1 MLLVNQYGEV
11 PAVRVFSAGIVV
23 FFIISGYII
32 ARSTEKTSD
41 PLLFFVR
48 RFLRIYPVWWA
59 ALAMWLLGEQLILD
73 QTATVS
79 QVALS
84 GALVFF
90 WNDQYQ
96 AYVPS
101 YHIGWTLCYE
111 MTFYAIWCA
120 SLALARRIR
129 VEPTFLAGAFIIA
142 LVATAAILSRT
153 TPAAHWMKPYGTPLM
168 LDFLAG
174 VAIRWIEKRDLLNF
188 RTELGATRICC
199 LMRSECIVR
208 LRSRR
213 IWRAALLV
221 CSHSFSAP
229 VYGFSSRQLRQRFSR
244 QSSGAVSR

>member
-1 MLLVNQYGEV
+1 
-11 PAVRVFSAGIVV
+11 
-23 FFIISGYII
+23 
-32 ARSTEKTSD
+32 
-41 PLLFFVR
+41 
-48 RFLRIYPVWWA
+48 
-59 ALAMWLLGEQLILD
+59 MWLLGEQLILG

-84 GALVFF
+84 GALVFS

-101 YHIGWTLCYE
+101 YHIGWTLCYK

-120 SLALARRIR
+120 SLVLARRIR

-188 RTELGATRICC
+188 RTELA
-199 LMRSECIVR
+199 
-208 LRSRR
+208 RR
-213 IWRAALLV
+213 GFAASCAVSALL
-221 CSHSFSAP
+221 
-229 VYGFSSRQLRQRFSR
+229 GFAAVAFGVLPYWLTAAIP
-244 QSSGAVSR
+244 SGLWLFF